1 MTTTTPSLK
10 QTQSHAK
17 RAFTLTEML
26 VVIGIIALLIG
37 ILLPALSKVQERARK
52 TETESLM
59 QEFAKACELFQQQH
73 GYYPGMVPETILAAD
88 PKISG
93 TENAVLQLCGGG
105 IPQDDPL
112 YNDASYNAGAGWTEI
127 IFNGGTAGTY
137 RIKVNP
143 AKVGSGPRIRGV
155 DMQPYFA
162 PKSGSLAPAAG
173 QSLTDANEPDAFA
186 ADPYRIPDV
195 LDSWGNPIIYLRRI
209 RDVGP
214 LVGLA
219 SNSQFAS
226 ASMFPYST
234 SIRLGD
240 LEQSQVAPPAG
251 SIFNM
256 AASTQRDAT
265 VAQIIRS
272 SAFGKNDA
280 PLFGTA
286 KGSIALFSA
295 GRDGIFFSR
304 IDGPGSITLPKDDI
318 VTTTQN
324 PTGPDVVN
332 EYDDV
337 RVFTGS

>member
-59 QEFAKACELFQQQH
+59 QEFAQACELFQQQH

-234 SIRLGD
+234 SMRLGD
-240 LEQSQVAPPAG
+240 LEQSQAG